1 MVHKDSSKSS
11 LIPTRAVFPLTRTDR
26 CDAEDLPTT
35 PECKVE
41 ESIYHV
47 PDTSGWSSRIVYPM
61 PVDDA
66 FIGSPSHSLSHCHSL
81 SHNNI
86 YGRSNTS
93 DRWASSGA
101 DNLLP
106 SLPMRQEHIPWTP
119 ALHSSHPSIA
129 RRRDTS
135 HLSPTESWSSLNGS
149 TGRWFGSHDV
159 SNHTSPYLEQRARI
173 RTSGHPY
180 EEAASIRRDSESI
193 SSSYS
198 HRFPGHCGRDTSH
211 RGLSWHQRDVE
222 NLKDSRNHHAD
233 TSFTPSPTLPFSSY
247 HQSHQHQHHSSN
259 HSYSSSS
266 GWSSTDTS
274 VMDTP
279 AALQALPPQTTISYD
294 TTPYATNSTNM
305 PGSAEFTNVDEMW
318 CQSCHV
324 KSNILGLSCSY
335 CLFFFGVTHICCP

>member
-86 YGRSNTS
+86 YGRSNTG

-173 RTSGHPY
+173 R
-180 EEAASIRRDSESI
+180 
-193 SSSYS
+193 
-198 HRFPGHCGRDTSH
+198 
-211 RGLSWHQRDVE
+211 
-222 NLKDSRNHHAD
+222 K
-233 TSFTPSPTLPFSSY
+233 
-247 HQSHQHQHHSSN
+247 
-259 HSYSSSS
+259 
-266 GWSSTDTS
+266 
-274 VMDTP
+274 
-279 AALQALPPQTTISYD
+279 
-294 TTPYATNSTNM
+294 
-305 PGSAEFTNVDEMW
+305 
-318 CQSCHV
+318 
-324 KSNILGLSCSY
+324 
-335 CLFFFGVTHICCP
+335 

>member
-11 LIPTRAVFPLTRTDR
+11 LFPTRAVFLLTRSDR
-26 CDAEDLPTT
+26 CGPEDLQTT

-47 PDTSGWSSRIVYPM
+47 PDTSGWSSRMVYPM
-61 PVDDA
+61 SVDA

-81 SHNNI
+81 PYNNI
-86 YGRSNTS
+86 HGRSSTS
-93 DRWASSGA
+93 DRWANSGA

-106 SLPMRQEHIPWTP
+106 SLPMRQEHISWTP

-135 HLSPTESWSSLNGS
+135 HLSPPESWSSLNGS

-180 EEAASIRRDSESI
+180 EEAASMRRDSESM
-193 SSSYS
+193 SPSYS
-198 HRFPGHCGRDTSH
+198 HRFPGRCPSGRDTSH

-247 HQSHQHQHHSSN
+247 HQSHQHQQHSST

-266 GWSSTDTS
+266 GWSSADAS
-274 VMDTP
+274 IMDTP
-279 AALQALPPQTTISYD
+279 AALQALSPQTSISYD
-294 TTPYATNSTNM
+294 TTPYAANSTNM
-305 PGSAEFTNVDEMW
+305 PGSAEFANVDEM
-318 CQSCHV
+318 
-324 KSNILGLSCSY
+324 
-335 CLFFFGVTHICCP
+335 